1 VIPEMI
7 CTGRGTHDPVE
18 AEAGGQHVRPDVIA
32 RGPSDRT
39 ARRFADGDTDRA
51 LMLALGSVEYRCPEC
66 GRTERF
72 GGRRFAR
79 LAGSG
84 LDVVD
89 ISWMPH

>member
-1 VIPEMI
+1 
-7 CTGRGTHDPVE
+7 
-18 AEAGGQHVRPDVIA
+18 
-32 RGPSDRT
+32 
-39 ARRFADGDTDRA
+39 
-51 LMLALGSVEYRCPEC
+51 VEYRCPEC